1 MAVGNR
7 KQDCLDC
14 LKGHPS
20 QVGTEAYFRKNNLV
34 FFEWKTSSKVFFTQ
48 VFSSHNCHEIVSGKK
63 RSTTFG
69 RRRVCDL
76 TFSHYVPSYKT
87 SFGQSAI
94 AAYLPLS
101 LSLFFSLSL
110 SLSLFLPL
118 SLSLSQTQN
127 IGIFKSQILI
137 PWSSLGR

>member
-20 QVGTEAYFRKNNLV
+20 KVGTEAYFRKNNLV

-87 SFGQSAI
+87 
-94 AAYLPLS
+94 L
-101 LSLFFSLSL
+101 SLSL
-110 SLSLFLPL
+110 SLSLPPSLPL